1 MNLLILCLIPPVLML
16 ICLCVSI
23 RYSNPSTATV
33 SYCLRSMEHCNV
45 EILFFIRF
53 VIVFIEKNSFN
64 IIINLMLLIFVYD
77 IFY

>member
-1 MNLLILCLIPPVLML
+1 ML

-23 RYSNPSTATV
+23 RYSNPGTATV

-45 EILFFIRF
+45 EILFFRF